1 MRRKVLLLS
10 VALGTLLALILYLGT
25 KAVPIDLVTPH
36 GEGVIY
42 IDNIPLD
49 VMVADT
55 PAARTQGLSGRA
67 PLSGNQGVFF
77 VFDEADRYGFW
88 MKDMRFAIDII
99 WLSDE
104 GFVLEI
110 DENVSPESYPKVF
123 KPDVPARYVLEV
135 RAGFVRE
142 NGIRPGSKI
151 SF

>member
-1 MRRKVLLLS
+1 MRRRVLVLGF
-10 VALGTLLALILYLGT
+10 VIGTLLAIILYAGT
-25 KAVPIDLVTPH
+25 KAVPIDLITPH

-42 IDNIPLD
+42 LDNIPLE

-55 PAARTQGLSGRA
+55 VASRTRGLSGMA
-67 PLSGNQGVFF
+67 PLSGNQGMFF

-110 DENVSPESYPKVF
+110 DEHVTPESYPTVF
-123 KPDVPARYVLEV
+123 KPDVPARYVLEL
-135 RAGFVRE
+135 RAGFSRE
-142 NGIRPGSKI
+142 HGIRPGSKI